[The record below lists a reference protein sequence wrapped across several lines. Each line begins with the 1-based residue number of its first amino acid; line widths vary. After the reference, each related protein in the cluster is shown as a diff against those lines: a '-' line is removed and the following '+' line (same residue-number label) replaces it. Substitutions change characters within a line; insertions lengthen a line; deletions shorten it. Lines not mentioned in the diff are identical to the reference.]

1 MAQQIAD
8 RRDVDFLLHEV
19 LRVEEISG
27 HEKFG
32 EFNRKTIDLIISEA
46 RNLALKEVL
55 PTQVIGDRQGV
66 LDDRLA
72 RVVRRARLEEA
83 AEHQEPERPIH
94 RLR

>member
-19 LRVEEISG
+19 LRVEEMSE
-27 HEKFG
+27 HEKFE
-32 EFNRKTIDLIISEA
+32 EFNKKTIDLIISEA

-66 LDDRLA
+66 HFENG
-72 RVVRRARLEEA
+72 VVTVPEEFKKVYETYREGEWVA
-83 AEHQEPERPIH
+83 M
-94 RLR
+94 